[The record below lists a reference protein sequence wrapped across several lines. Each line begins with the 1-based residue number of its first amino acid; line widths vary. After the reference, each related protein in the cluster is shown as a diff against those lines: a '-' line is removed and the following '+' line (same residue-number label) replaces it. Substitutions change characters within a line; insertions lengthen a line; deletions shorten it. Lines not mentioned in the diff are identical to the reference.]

1 MAAVMGR
8 LCLWALLVAVTASS
22 GHKLLSDF
30 KRCLDEE
37 CSMLMCRGKAVRN
50 FVGPDCR
57 FLKFKTGET
66 IYVYYKLAGKRNDIW
81 AGSVGSQFG
90 YFPKE
95 LIDINLVYATTEVE
109 LPAEDTDFGCF
120 GEDPEE
126 FEDVDLDDLVKAAVS
141 SEGTSRE
148 RATERGT
155 GPREQRDDDTGQRA
169 PDDELG
175 KTLKVPGDKSGDD
188 QAGEEE
194 DAVQS
199 AEEEVSDS
207 LTQAESRGVETVDSA
222 LNNEQS
228 LHVED
233 EEYAEKPADV
243 GDNISSL
250 EGHSTIEDGSSH
262 VKVGTYLESNSQ
274 DPESSPSTEA
284 GSEGLSQ
291 GNGDIR
297 GSVRLG
303 GRLSEGQLE
312 SQEGELEAYRE
323 LEGSS
328 VLQTGFG
335 STGDAVVADDE
346 VTSKVTA
353 LDEEPEFDAELETGD
368 LAESL
373 ERTPL
378 LSYWDNK
385 SLPEQ
390 GVVQDKDVVEDYHS
404 KSSEVN
410 TKTTTETL
418 DTPEASINTETGQ
431 WLDGVTQEITKNDE
445 ILTLEDTKTE
455 ELWTTMGDTMSAVV
469 SGDEITSK
477 VTDQDD
483 SEDLPEDTGDGSGET
498 SEEEDRIHLLGMLE
512 EGAEY
517 ELLRSAS
524 EAVGTDAD
532 VEEGSPDSEATVQA
546 LDTSSEWETNH
557 DALANEE
564 EGVELEPLVASNV
577 EGQGSGQHQEGN
589 LQTESATSKKVVVDD
604 EFENVPEEGE
614 SNQQIELQSDDEV
627 KPATELNQY
636 HPAFDQS
643 EPETGVDKSS
653 ESSEH
658 ASFEGPGTVI
668 EGLKSKEETKVETKE
683 GFPAE
688 DINTTLSQ
696 GTVEAEDGTSS
707 GTSGTDLDD
716 HKMLKRED
724 DVGENN
730 LREIKLPSDSSA
742 DLAGSSISDQS
753 QEVVDVVD
761 ILDELYAEEQ
771 PEQLLEDENAADA
784 RMAREHDANANRE
797 DGLDDQELY
806 IDEMIGT
813 EESNI
818 VEPEVLQ
825 DGGEDA
831 PKGFKD
837 TTVEKDHE
845 VEKEGAHNIYKQ
857 ADQIESQK
865 ESEQPTLRPLDDNGL
880 STEEEGQS
888 QDLKQ
893 LSGALHKES
902 SEFDKGVQTEESA
915 EGEDRGPEGYPMS
928 ENTSNP
934 SKVEGNKTEELTLT
948 SNDIGLQDASKMFA
962 GLKYQQAVEKLVI
975 LEGSLGE
982 KSFELVQ
989 KYLSH
994 QQVLEVEAA
1003 LHEFEEAL
1011 KLAKLSTTNKQNIES
1026 TLDDILEKSQSNI
1039 LDIVENML
1047 DKRTE
1052 MNHLKTKENGLGND
1066 EETMILNDLQE
1077 ALFQLRIKYS
1087 PIMESV
1093 ALDLPQERIH
1103 PLDDSLDQGKQEA
1116 PDGEE
1121 EQEGE
1126 GGEEEEVEEEGEV
1139 EEEDEEKEEDKKDQQ
1154 EKRLPSLLVTKNA
1167 SHSEGKQEPTR
1178 DEGSRGNV
1186 DSTEAA
1192 ASQER
1197 EEVEET
1203 ARETSPET
1211 QKDREKELPSVS
1223 SPEGEIDRAQEE
1235 AVTEPTS
1242 PHKTQGRSWGE
1253 AEQVEASPL
1262 NVTKRLEEAG
1272 TESSPE
1278 GGAGHD
1284 ETGLSKGREHARG
1297 TESAMVGEGAQE
1309 EKVVRGES
1317 VLKADDEEASRVGS
1331 TLGMS
1336 EGMDGVGDSPV
1347 REEQQEMGGVGE
1359 ATAEGVAET
1368 GRLEAARGSPA
1379 SQERSQWL
1387 PWVVS
1392 AMEGVIVA
1400 TSNTLG
1406 PVAHSL
1412 SESLMSS
1419 LTEEMRPGPDF
1430 HGVPWEPI
1438 LITAAL
1444 GILTFFIFMWRT
1456 CLSVKSRRYQ
1466 VTEKQL
1472 AEKIKQLIQ
1481 EKTEV
1486 LEKVSTYEKKLE
1498 EAKTLMNDA
1507 QNVKSTASVETK
1519 ELEASCRELEQVNL
1533 HLETR
1538 VKNLQGSLEQEKEET
1553 TKQQTMI
1560 VDTQKSVKK
1569 LQKVISAH
1577 STDLSQVQGALC
1589 AAKANEE
1596 KLQTD
1601 LQSAIEENAR
1611 LKRSKSQLL
1620 KEAEGWSER
1629 HSELNEQIKLCQK
1642 AQRDL
1647 EETLAYKDNEIEVL
1661 SDCVMQLRQLDTEC
1675 DDEDNGW
1682 DKEVD
1687 GEVANGELPDKNKK
1701 TKMKIQQMMD
1711 VSRVKTTLKII
1722 EEEKDHFHA
1731 KLTDEIKAR
1740 QELEEQ
1746 IKQLEHN
1753 FAATATE
1760 KSRLENEFKTM
1771 QQKLEILTELYHQKE
1786 MALQKKL
1793 TEEEC
1798 QRQEKELK
1806 LTVADEKAL
1815 QAHKEVK
1822 MYKQRIQEMEEEL
1835 QKTERSFKNQIAAH
1849 EKKAHE
1855 NWLSA
1860 RSAERTLTEE
1870 KRETANLRQKL
1881 IELNQKLFQV
1891 QRPSIIKPMPGR
1903 PDRQVPPG
1911 APPPLGPAR
1920 RAPVSRDDSY
1930 GPSPVSTG
1938 PPSPP
1943 VMLDLLVRPPSVNA
1957 SRGFPWD
1964 RGDGGH
1970 RVPPGVLPSR
1980 EWIGPGTDRLGPS
1993 PDQGSPP
2000 PQWDRRPGPMDGYP
2014 GPQRPPSEL
2023 AVMSGRISGPSEIRG
2038 LAPTNR
2044 AEMGPG
2050 GPGLLPSGPRTSS
2063 PNMTESVAVNANAPQ
2078 VVPSFPGTPVMNT
2091 PLGGMPLAGPR
2102 HGFPPPRGPY
2112 GPVPHLQ
2119 NHFVRVP
2126 GLRDY
2131 PPFPP
2136 PGHRQFLPGPP
2147 PPPHVLRDFP
2157 PGAREYPRGP
2167 RGLPLGPTPPPGA
2180 REYPPGPDS
2189 RQ

>member
-8 LCLWALLVAVTASS
+8 LCLWALLVAAATVTASS
-22 GHKLLSDF
+22 GHKLFSDF

-37 CSMLMCRGKAVRN
+37 CSLLMCRGKAVRN

-66 IYVYYKLAGKRNDIW
+66 IYVYYKLAGKRNDLW

-95 LIDINLVYATTEVE
+95 LIDLNLVYSTTEVE

-120 GEDPEE
+120 GEGGEE
-126 FEDVDLDDLVKAAVS
+126 FDDVDLDELVRAAGS
-141 SEGTSRE
+141 SEDESRE
-148 RATERGT
+148 HVVERGT
-155 GPREQRDDDTGQRA
+155 GPREKREDDTGQGA

-175 KTLKVPGDKSGDD
+175 KTSTEPGDKSGDD
-188 QAGEEE
+188 QASEEE

-207 LTQAESRGVETVDSA
+207 QTQAESREVEAVDSA

-233 EEYAEKPADV
+233 EESAEKPADV

-250 EGHSTIEDGSSH
+250 EDHSTREDGSSH
-262 VKVGTYLESNSQ
+262 VKVGTRLESNSQ
-274 DPESSPSTEA
+274 DPESSPPTEE
-284 GSEGLSQ
+284 GREGLHR

-297 GSVRLG
+297 GSAGLW
-303 GRLSEGQLE
+303 GRLAENQLE
-312 SQEGELEAYRE
+312 SQEGELEAFHE

-328 VLQTGFG
+328 VLVTGFG
-335 STGDAVVADDE
+335 STDDAVVVDDE

-353 LDEEPEFDAELETGD
+353 LDEDPEFDAELETGD

-373 ERTPL
+373 ERIPL
-378 LSYWDNK
+378 LSYLDTK

-390 GVVQDKDVVEDYHS
+390 GGVKDEDAVEDHHL
-404 KSSEVN
+404 KSSEGN
-410 TKTTTETL
+410 TETITQTL
-418 DTPEASINTETGQ
+418 DTPEASISTEKGQ
-431 WLDGVTQEITKNDE
+431 WLDGVTQEITKNEE
-445 ILTLEDTKTE
+445 ILTSEDTKSGG
-455 ELWTTMGDTMSAVV
+455 LRTTLGDTMSAVV

-477 VTDQDD
+477 VIDLDN
-483 SEDLPEDTGDGSGET
+483 SEDLPEDTRDVSRQAYEEEDKIYLLSM
-498 SEEEDRIHLLGMLE
+498 SEEE
-512 EGAEY
+512 AENK
-517 ELLRSAS
+517 LLRSTD
-524 EAVGTDAD
+524 EAVGTEAD
-532 VEEGSPDSEATVQA
+532 VEEGSPESEAAVQA

-557 DALANEE
+557 DTEEEEEEE
-564 EGVELEPLVASNV
+564 EGAELEPLDASNV
-577 EGQGSGQHQEGN
+577 EGQESGQYQEGN
-589 LQTESATSKKVVVDD
+589 LQTESATPRKMVVDD
-604 EFENVPEEGE
+604 EFKNVPEVGE
-614 SNQQIELQSDDEV
+614 SNQEIELQSDAEV
-627 KPATELNQY
+627 KSGTEMNQY
-636 HPAFDQS
+636 HPEFNQS

-658 ASFEGPGTVI
+658 ASFERPGTVI
-668 EGLKSKEETKVETKE
+668 EGLKSKDETKVVTRE

-696 GTVEAEDGTSS
+696 GEVKAEDGKSS
-707 GTSGTDLDD
+707 WMSGTDLDD
-716 HKMLKRED
+716 RKMLKLED
-724 DVGENN
+724 DVGEKDP
-730 LREIKLPSDSSA
+730 REIKLPSDGSV
-742 DLAGSSISDQS
+742 DLAANSISEQV
-753 QEVVDVVD
+753 QEEVDDVD
-761 ILDELYAEEQ
+761 SLYEPYVEVQ
-771 PEQLLEDENAADA
+771 PDQLLEDENAADA

-797 DGLDDQELY
+797 DGLDDQELD
-806 IDEMIGT
+806 IDDMIVT

-825 DGGEDA
+825 DGGEEA
-831 PKGFKD
+831 AKGFKD
-837 TTVEKDHE
+837 STVEEDHE
-845 VEKEGAHNIYKQ
+845 VEKEGAQNIYKQ

-865 ESEQPTLRPLDDNGL
+865 ESEQPSLRPLDKDGL
-880 STEEEGQS
+880 STEEEGRS

-893 LSGALHKES
+893 LSGELHEES
-902 SEFDKGVQTEESA
+902 SESDEGIQTEESA
-915 EGEDRGPEGYPMS
+915 EGGDRGPEAYPKS

-948 SNDIGLQDASKMFA
+948 SNDIGIQDTSKMFA
-962 GLKYQQAVEKLVI
+962 GLKYQQAVEKLII
-975 LEGSLGE
+975 LKGSLGE
-982 KSFELVQ
+982 KSLELVL

-1003 LHEFEEAL
+1003 LQDLEEAL
-1011 KLAKLSTTNKQNIES
+1011 KLAKLSTTDKHIEN
-1026 TLDDILEKSQSNI
+1026 TLDDILEKAESNI
-1039 LDIVENML
+1039 LDMVDNML
-1047 DKRTE
+1047 DKRAE
-1052 MNHLKTKENGLGND
+1052 MNQLKTEEKDPEND
-1066 EETMILNDLQE
+1066 DETMILNDLQE

-1087 PIMESV
+1087 PIKESV
-1093 ALDLPQERIH
+1093 ALAPGEDLSQERIH
-1103 PLDDSLDQGKQEA
+1103 PHHDSLDQGKQGA

-1121 EQEGE
+1121 KE
-1126 GGEEEEVEEEGEV
+1126 EEEEVEEK
-1139 EEEDEEKEEDKKDQQ
+1139 EEEQNDQLEK
-1154 EKRLPSLLVTKNA
+1154 SLHSPLVTKNV
-1167 SHSEGKQEPTR
+1167 SHSGGKQEPSAV
-1178 DEGSRGNV
+1178 EGSQGNV

-1192 ASQER
+1192 ASQKR
-1197 EEVEET
+1197 EEVKET
-1203 ARETSPET
+1203 ARETSSPE
-1211 QKDREKELPSVS
+1211 KDREKELPSVS
-1223 SPEGEIDRAQEE
+1223 SPEGGIGRAQEE
-1235 AVTEPTS
+1235 AVADPATPRV
-1242 PHKTQGRSWGE
+1242 TQRHTWGG
-1253 AEQVEASPL
+1253 AEQVEAPPL
-1262 NVTKRLEEAG
+1262 NITKRMEEAG
-1272 TESSPE
+1272 RESSPE

-1284 ETGLSKGREHARG
+1284 EIGQSKGREHARG
-1297 TESAMVGEGAQE
+1297 TGSPMVGEGAQE
-1309 EKVVRGES
+1309 EEVVRGGS
-1317 VLKADDEEASRVGS
+1317 VLKAEDEETS
-1331 TLGMS
+1331 LGKS
-1336 EGMDGVGDSPV
+1336 EGMDVGGDSVP
-1347 REEQQEMGGVGE
+1347 REEQQEMGDVGE
-1359 ATAEGVAET
+1359 ATTEGVAEKA
-1368 GRLEAARGSPA
+1368 RLEEARGSPA
-1379 SQERSQWL
+1379 SQEKSQWL
-1387 PWVVS
+1387 PWVIS
-1392 AMEGVIVA
+1392 ALEGVIMA

-1406 PVAHSL
+1406 PIAHSL

-1419 LTEEMRPGPDF
+1419 LTEEMRLGPDF

-1444 GILTFFIFMWRT
+1444 GILTFFIFIWRT
-1456 CLSVKSRRYQ
+1456 CLSVKSRIYQ
-1466 VTEKQL
+1466 ISEKQI
-1472 AEKIKQLIQ
+1472 AEKVKQLIQ

-1486 LEKVSTYEKKLE
+1486 LEKLSTYEKKLE
-1498 EAKTLMNDA
+1498 EAKILMDEA
-1507 QNVKSTASVETK
+1507 QNVKSTTSVETK
-1519 ELEASCRELEQVNL
+1519 ELEESRRELEQVNL

-1538 VKNLQGSLEQEKEET
+1538 VKNLQASLEKEKEEN

-1569 LQKVISAH
+1569 LQKVNSAH
-1577 STDLSQVQGALC
+1577 LTDLSQVQGALS
-1589 AAKANEE
+1589 ATKANEE

-1601 LQSAIEENAR
+1601 LQSMIEKNTR
-1611 LKRSKSQLL
+1611 LKQSKSQLL

-1722 EEEKDHFHA
+1722 EEEKDHFQA

-1740 QELEEQ
+1740 RELEEQ

-1753 FAATATE
+1753 SAANATE
-1760 KSRLENEFKTM
+1760 KSKLENEFKTM

-1793 TEEEC
+1793 TQEEC

-1806 LTVADEKAL
+1806 LTVADDKAL
-1815 QAHKEVK
+1815 QAHKDVK

-1835 QKTERSFKNQIAAH
+1835 QKTERSFKNQVAAH

-1881 IELNQKLFQV
+1881 IELNQKLSLV
-1891 QRPSIIKPMPGR
+1891 QRPSIIKPTAGR
-1903 PDRQVPPG
+1903 PDRQGPPG

-1970 RVPPGVLPSR
+1970 RVPPPSR

-1993 PDQGSPP
+1993 SDQGSPP

-2014 GPQRPPSEL
+2014 GPQRPSSEL

-2038 LAPTNR
+2038 LVPANR
-2044 AEMGPG
+2044 AAEMGPG
-2050 GPGLLPSGPRTSS
+2050 GPGQLPSGPRTSS
-2063 PNMTESVAVNANAPQ
+2063 PNTTESMAVNANAPQ
-2078 VVPSFPGTPVMNT
+2078 LVPSFPGAPVMNS

-2112 GPVPHLQ
+2112 GPVPHMQ
-2119 NHFVRVP
+2119 NHLVRVP
-2126 GLRDY
+2126 ALRDY

-2136 PGHRQFLPGPP
+2136 PGHRPFLPGPLP

-2180 REYPPGPDS
+2180 HEYPPHP
-2189 RQ
+2189 

>member
-8 LCLWALLVAVTASS
+8 LCLWALLVAAATVTASS
-22 GHKLLSDF
+22 GHKHLSDF

-37 CSMLMCRGKAVRN
+37 CSLLMCRGKAVRN

-66 IYVYYKLAGKRNDIW
+66 IYVYYKLAGKRNDLW

-95 LIDINLVYATTEVE
+95 LIDINLVYSTTEVE

-120 GEDPEE
+120 EEGREE
-126 FEDVDLDDLVKAAVS
+126 FDDVDLDDQVRAAGS
-141 SEGTSRE
+141 SEDKSRE
-148 RATERGT
+148 RVVEKGT
-155 GPREQRDDDTGQRA
+155 GPREKREDDTGQGA

-175 KTLKVPGDKSGDD
+175 KTSTVPGDKSGDD
-188 QAGEEE
+188 QASEEE

-207 LTQAESRGVETVDSA
+207 QTQAESRGVEAVDSA

-233 EEYAEKPADV
+233 EESAEKPADV

-250 EGHSTIEDGSSH
+250 EDHSTREDGSSH
-262 VKVGTYLESNSQ
+262 VKVGTRLESNSQ
-274 DPESSPSTEA
+274 DPESSPPTEA
-284 GSEGLSQ
+284 GREGLRR

-297 GSVRLG
+297 GSAGLW
-303 GRLSEGQLE
+303 GRLAENQLE
-312 SQEGELEAYRE
+312 SQEGELEAYHE

-328 VLQTGFG
+328 VLVTGFG
-335 STGDAVVADDE
+335 STDDAVVVDDE

-353 LDEEPEFDAELETGD
+353 LDEDPEFDAELETGD

-373 ERTPL
+373 ERIPL
-378 LSYWDNK
+378 LSYLDTK

-390 GVVQDKDVVEDYHS
+390 GGVQDEDAVEDHHS
-404 KSSEVN
+404 KSSDGN
-410 TKTTTETL
+410 TKTITQTL
-418 DTPEASINTETGQ
+418 DTPEASISTEKGQ
-431 WLDGVTQEITKNDE
+431 WLDGVTQEITKNEE
-445 ILTLEDTKTE
+445 ILTSEDTKRRG
-455 ELWTTMGDTMSAVV
+455 LWTTLGDTMSAVV
-469 SGDEITSK
+469 RGDEITSK
-477 VTDQDD
+477 VTDLDN
-483 SEDLPEDTGDGSGET
+483 SEDLPEDTRDVSREAY
-498 SEEEDRIHLLGMLE
+498 EEEDRIYLLSMSE
-512 EGAEY
+512 EEAENK
-517 ELLRSAS
+517 LLRSAD
-524 EAVGTDAD
+524 EAVGTEAD
-532 VEEGSPDSEATVQA
+532 VEEGSPESEAAVQA

-557 DALANEE
+557 DTEKE
-564 EGVELEPLVASNV
+564 EGAELEPLDASNV
-577 EGQGSGQHQEGN
+577 EGQESGQHQEGN
-589 LQTESATSKKVVVDD
+589 LQTESATPRKMVVDD
-604 EFENVPEEGE
+604 EFENVPEVGE
-614 SNQQIELQSDDEV
+614 SNQEIELQSDAEV
-627 KPATELNQY
+627 KSGTEMNQY
-636 HPAFDQS
+636 HPEFDQS

-653 ESSEH
+653 KSPEH
-658 ASFEGPGTVI
+658 ASFERPGTVI
-668 EGLKSKEETKVETKE
+668 EGLKSKDETKVVTRE

-696 GTVEAEDGTSS
+696 GEVKAEDGKSS
-707 GTSGTDLDD
+707 WMSGTDLDD
-716 HKMLKRED
+716 RKMLKLED
-724 DVGENN
+724 DVGEKDP
-730 LREIKLPSDSSA
+730 REIKLPSDGSV
-742 DLAGSSISDQS
+742 DLAANSISEQV
-753 QEVVDVVD
+753 QEEVDDVD
-761 ILDELYAEEQ
+761 SLYAPYAEVQ
-771 PEQLLEDENAADA
+771 PDQLLEDENAADA

-797 DGLDDQELY
+797 DGLDDQELD
-806 IDEMIGT
+806 IDDMIVT

-825 DGGEDA
+825 DGGEEA
-831 PKGFKD
+831 AKGFKD
-837 TTVEKDHE
+837 TTVEEDHE
-845 VEKEGAHNIYKQ
+845 VEKEGAQNIYKQ

-865 ESEQPTLRPLDDNGL
+865 ESEQPSLRPLDKDGL
-880 STEEEGQS
+880 STEDEGRS

-893 LSGALHKES
+893 LSGELHKES
-902 SEFDKGVQTEESA
+902 SESDEGMQTEESA
-915 EGEDRGPEGYPMS
+915 EGGDRGPEAYPKS

-948 SNDIGLQDASKMFA
+948 SNDIGIQDTSKMFA
-962 GLKYQQAVEKLVI
+962 GLKYQQAVEKLII
-975 LEGSLGE
+975 LKGSLGE
-982 KSFELVQ
+982 NSLELVL

-1003 LHEFEEAL
+1003 LQDLEEVL
-1011 KLAKLSTTNKQNIES
+1011 KLAKLSTTDKHIEN
-1026 TLDDILEKSQSNI
+1026 TLDDILEKAESNI
-1039 LDIVENML
+1039 LDMVDNML
-1047 DKRTE
+1047 DKRAE
-1052 MNHLKTKENGLGND
+1052 MNQLKTEEKDLEND
-1066 EETMILNDLQE
+1066 DETMILNDLQE
-1077 ALFQLRIKYS
+1077 AIFQLRIKYS
-1087 PIMESV
+1087 PIKESV
-1093 ALDLPQERIH
+1093 ALAPGEDLSQKRIH
-1103 PLDDSLDQGKQEA
+1103 PHHDSLDQGKQGA

-1121 EQEGE
+1121 KE
-1126 GGEEEEVEEEGEV
+1126 EEEEVEEK
-1139 EEEDEEKEEDKKDQQ
+1139 KEEKKDQL
-1154 EKRLPSLLVTKNA
+1154 EKSLHSPLVTKNV
-1167 SHSEGKQEPTR
+1167 SHSGGKQEPSAV
-1178 DEGSRGNV
+1178 EGSRGNV

-1197 EEVEET
+1197 EEVKET
-1203 ARETSPET
+1203 ARETSSPE
-1211 QKDREKELPSVS
+1211 KDGEKELPSVS
-1223 SPEGEIDRAQEE
+1223 SPEGGIGRAQEE
-1235 AVTEPTS
+1235 AVAEPAT
-1242 PHKTQGRSWGE
+1242 PRVTQRRTWGE
-1253 AEQVEASPL
+1253 AEQVEAPPL
-1262 NVTKRLEEAG
+1262 NITKRMEEAG
-1272 TESSPE
+1272 RESSPE

-1284 ETGLSKGREHARG
+1284 ETGQSKGREHARG
-1297 TESAMVGEGAQE
+1297 TGSPMVGEGAQE
-1309 EKVVRGES
+1309 EEVVRGGS
-1317 VLKADDEEASRVGS
+1317 VLKAEDEEAS
-1331 TLGMS
+1331 LGKS
-1336 EGMDGVGDSPV
+1336 EGMDGGGDSPPS
-1347 REEQQEMGGVGE
+1347 EEQQEMGDVGE
-1359 ATAEGVAET
+1359 ATTEGVAERA
-1368 GRLEAARGSPA
+1368 RLEEARGSPA
-1379 SQERSQWL
+1379 SQEKSQWL
-1387 PWVVS
+1387 PWVIS
-1392 AMEGVIVA
+1392 ALEGVIMA

-1419 LTEEMRPGPDF
+1419 MTEEMRLGPDF

-1444 GILTFFIFMWRT
+1444 GILTFFIFIWRT
-1456 CLSVKSRRYQ
+1456 CLSVKSRIYQ
-1466 VTEKQL
+1466 ISEKQI
-1472 AEKIKQLIQ
+1472 AEKVKQLIQ

-1486 LEKVSTYEKKLE
+1486 LEKLSTYEKKLE
-1498 EAKTLMNDA
+1498 EAIILMDEA
-1507 QNVKSTASVETK
+1507 QNVKSTTSVETK
-1519 ELEASCRELEQVNL
+1519 KLEASCRELEQVNL

-1538 VKNLQGSLEQEKEET
+1538 VKNLQASLEKEKEEN

-1569 LQKVISAH
+1569 LQKVNSAH
-1577 STDLSQVQGALC
+1577 LTDLSQVQVALC
-1589 AAKANEE
+1589 ATKANEE

-1601 LQSAIEENAR
+1601 LQSMIEKNAR
-1611 LKRSKSQLL
+1611 LKQSKSQLL

-1647 EETLAYKDNEIEVL
+1647 EETLAYKNNEIEVL

-1722 EEEKDHFHA
+1722 EEEKDHFQA

-1740 QELEEQ
+1740 RELEEQ

-1753 FAATATE
+1753 FAANATE
-1760 KSRLENEFKTM
+1760 KSKLENEFKTM
-1771 QQKLEILTELYHQKE
+1771 QQKLEILSELYHQKE

-1793 TEEEC
+1793 TQEEC

-1835 QKTERSFKNQIAAH
+1835 QKTERSFKNQVAAH

-1860 RSAERTLTEE
+1860 RSSERTLTEE

-1881 IELNQKLFQV
+1881 IELNQKLSLV
-1891 QRPSIIKPMPGR
+1891 QRPSIIKPTPGR
-1903 PDRQVPPG
+1903 PDRQGPPG

-1970 RVPPGVLPSR
+1970 RVPPPSR

-1993 PDQGSPP
+1993 SDHGSPP

-2014 GPQRPPSEL
+2014 GPQRPSSEL

-2038 LAPTNR
+2038 LAPANR

-2050 GPGLLPSGPRTSS
+2050 GPGQLPSGPRTSS
-2063 PNMTESVAVNANAPQ
+2063 PNTTESMAVNANAPQ
-2078 VVPSFPGTPVMNT
+2078 LVPSFPGAPVMNS

-2112 GPVPHLQ
+2112 GPVPHMQ
-2119 NHFVRVP
+2119 NHLVRVP
-2126 GLRDY
+2126 ALRDY

-2136 PGHRQFLPGPP
+2136 PGHRQFLPGPLP

-2167 RGLPLGPTPPPGA
+2167 RGLPRGPTPPPGA
-2180 REYPPGPDS
+2180 HEYPPHP
-2189 RQ
+2189 